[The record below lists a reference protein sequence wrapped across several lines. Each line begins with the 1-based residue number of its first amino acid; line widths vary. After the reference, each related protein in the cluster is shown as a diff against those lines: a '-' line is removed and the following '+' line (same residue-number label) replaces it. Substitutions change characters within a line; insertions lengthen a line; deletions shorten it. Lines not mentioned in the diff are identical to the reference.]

1 MAKILTLLITL
12 CIFCATDSIAQQK
25 RGQRMLVLA
34 RQGKV
39 SAMSVVAR
47 CYYSGI
53 EGLPKDTKK
62 ALFWARKGAQNN
74 DVFSMHLAASWIHD
88 LMEKGEKS
96 ERLYWALKGANRSS
110 IELQMMT
117 ALCYQ
122 ALGNQ
127 KVFSEEQGTY
137 IYKYDSDKRT
147 TFYEE
152 AITWASKA
160 KDQFFANPT
169 VIRDA
174 KNIIGTCSEELE
186 LLNQQNEIEDK

>member
-1 MAKILTLLITL
+1 
-12 CIFCATDSIAQQK
+12 
-25 RGQRMLVLA
+25 MLVQA

-47 CYYSGI
+47 CYHSGI

-74 DVFSMHLAASWIHD
+74 DVFSMYLAASWIHD

-96 ERLYWALKGANRSS
+96 ERLYWALKGANRSD

-117 ALCYQ
+117 ALCYE

-169 VIRDA
+169 VIKDA
-174 KNIIGTCSEELE
+174 KNIIDMCSEKLE
-186 LLNQQNEIEDK
+186 LLNQENETKEE

>member
-1 MAKILTLLITL
+1 MNKILSLLITL
-12 CIFCATDSIAQQK
+12 CMFCSTNAIAQQK
-25 RGQRMLVLA
+25 RGQRMLTLA

-47 CYYSGI
+47 CYHSGI
-53 EGLPKDTKK
+53 EGLPKDKNK

-96 ERLYWALKGANRSS
+96 ERLYWALKGANLSN
-110 IELQMMT
+110 IDLQMMT

-127 KVFSEEQGTY
+127 KVYSEKQGTY
-137 IYKYDSDKRT
+137 IYKYASNKRV
-147 TFYEE
+147 TFFEE

-169 VIRDA
+169 VKRDA
-174 KNIIGTCSEELE
+174 ENIINRCSEELE
-186 LLNQQNEIEDK
+186 GLNQETSLSD

>member
-1 MAKILTLLITL
+1 MAKILTLLMAL
-12 CIFCATDSIAQQK
+12 CIFCTTDSIAQQK
-25 RGQRMLVLA
+25 RGQRMLVKA

-96 ERLYWALKGANRSS
+96 ERLYWALKGANQSS

-137 IYKYDSDKRT
+137 IYKYDSDKEQHFMKKQLHGQARQKT
-147 TFYEE
+147 IF
-152 AITWASKA
+152 SL
-160 KDQFFANPT
+160 
-169 VIRDA
+169 IR
-174 KNIIGTCSEELE
+174 L
-186 LLNQQNEIEDK
+186 

>member
-1 MAKILTLLITL
+1 M
-12 CIFCATDSIAQQK
+12 
-25 RGQRMLVLA
+25 
-34 RQGKV
+34 
-39 SAMSVVAR
+39 
-47 CYYSGI
+47 Y
-53 EGLPKDTKK
+53 
-62 ALFWARKGAQNN
+62 
-74 DVFSMHLAASWIHD
+74 LAASWIHD

-96 ERLYWALKGANRSS
+96 ERLYWALKGANRSD

-117 ALCYQ
+117 ALCYE

-169 VIRDA
+169 VIKDA
-174 KNIIGTCSEELE
+174 KNIIDMCSEKLE
-186 LLNQQNEIEDK
+186 LLNQENETKEE